1 MDHKRIIVI
10 GRSGSGKSV
19 MMRALG
25 LKAPK
30 ALYINTQRNQ
40 MAAPWKELKP
50 GEGWAKE
57 LETLNHVYMNPEKD
71 WDIEAFVQNFYRY
84 GQTNPGRTLL
94 IDEITFWGM
103 RGKLSAPPWMLT
115 AVTRARTT
123 MHTILSAHSC
133 HQIGNVYLANCDA
146 IVFFN
151 SGQSMEAERDY
162 LQKYYAPLT
171 TPKLR
176 KWLETPYHY
185 VLYDVK
191 SDQYYP
197 RPPVPYC

>member
-1 MDHKRIIVI
+1 MEHKRIIVI

-25 LKAPK
+25 QKAPV
-30 ALYINTQRNQ
+30 ACYVNTQRNP
-40 MAAPWKELKP
+40 MAAPWVEAKP
-50 GEGWAKE
+50 EQWKKDME
-57 LETLNHVYMNPEKD
+57 EKRHVFISPEKD
-71 WDIEAFVQNFYRY
+71 WDIETFVQAFYRN

-115 AVTRARTT
+115 AVTRARST

-146 IVFFN
+146 VVFFN
-151 SGQSMEAERDY
+151 SGQSMQAERDY
-162 LQKYYAPLT
+162 MQKYYAPLT
-171 TPKLR
+171 TPRLR
-176 KWLETPYHY
+176 GHLEKPYHY

-191 SDQYYP
+191 QDKYWP